1 MGRWHWAVGLAVV
14 ALMQVGLGGVAA
26 AAQKIAI
33 FPIDMSF
40 PTSEKDF
47 FRGARGPSQD
57 EKRRLEAAYS
67 ELVKRAA
74 ESGSYEIVD
83 LAPVAKEVAD
93 GQPFYNCNG
102 CEVDIG
108 KKVGA
113 DVVMTS
119 VVEKISETHLSLTVG
134 VVDVTKSSLLSNSSV
149 LIQGNTDESWLH
161 GVKWLAKNRLF
172 AEAKPQ

>member
-1 MGRWHWAVGLAVV
+1 MGPRQWVAGLVMLVLAQM
-14 ALMQVGLGGVAA
+14 ALPGLAA

-40 PTSEKDF
+40 PTSEEDF
-47 FRGARGPSQD
+47 FRGVRGPSPD
-57 EKRRLEAAYS
+57 EKRRLETAYG
-67 ELVKRAA
+67 ELVKRVT
-74 ESGSYEIVD
+74 ESGRYEIVD
-83 LAPVAKEVAD
+83 LAPVAKEIAD

-102 CEVDIG
+102 CEIDIA

-113 DVVMTS
+113 DLVMTS

-134 VVDVTKSSLLSNSSV
+134 IVDVAKSSLVSTSSV

-172 AEAKPQ
+172 AEAKPK

>member
-1 MGRWHWAVGLAVV
+1 MGRWQWAVGLAVV
-14 ALMQVGLGGVAA
+14 ALMQVGLPTLAT

-40 PTSEKDF
+40 PTSEEDF
-47 FRGARGPSQD
+47 FRGVRGPSPD
-57 EKRRLEAAYS
+57 EKRRLETAYN
-67 ELVKRAA
+67 ELVKRVTD
-74 ESGSYEIVD
+74 SGRYEIVD
-83 LAPVAKEVAD
+83 LAPVAKDVAD

-102 CEVDIG
+102 CEVDIA

-113 DVVMTS
+113 DLVMTS

-134 VVDVTKSSLLSNSSV
+134 IVDVAKSSLVSNSSV

-172 AEAKPQ
+172 AEAKPK